1 MADENIRRPDSDK
14 NPQKLSSLHTLTGD
28 TREFLKKKNISL
40 AALIAQSQKYEK
52 AKNEQRFSYGFYL
65 LVGFFVLLI
74 IGGGSFWILRGYF
87 NQPQEEPT
95 VKRPEPLFPIYQT
108 REILVGSQPQDFVSP
123 FREILSENIAPGRM
137 IEAIVKD
144 KNTEKELT
152 IAGSLSVLGIK
163 EAGNLAGNF
172 GSRGTLG
179 VFGTIRGT
187 EPVIIVSITS
197 FEQTLAS
204 MLEFEKHLPGTFF
217 KIMPANHPVRK
228 VEFFE
233 DKLISN
239 QEARILKTVMDE
251 PLFAYAFFSR
261 KILILAVSE
270 DALSAVI
277 NNFLLIPPV
286 L

>member
-1 MADENIRRPDSDK
+1 MADESIRRPEGDK
-14 NPQKLSSLHTLTGD
+14 KPQKLGSLHTLTGD

-95 VKRPEPLFPIYQT
+95 VKRPEPLFPIYQA

-152 IAGSLSVLGIK
+152 IAGLFSLLGIK
-163 EAGNLAGNF
+163 EAGNLVSSF
-172 GSRGTLG
+172 GSRSTLG
-179 VFGTIRGT
+179 VFGTIRDT

-197 FEQTLAS
+197 FERTVAA
-204 MLEFEKHLPGTFF
+204 MLELEKILPDAFL
-217 KIMPANHPVRK
+217 KILPTDHPVRTA
-228 VEFFE
+228 EFFE

-239 QEARILKTVMDE
+239 QEARILKTATDE
-251 PLFAYAFFSR
+251 PIFAYAFFSR
-261 KILILAVSE
+261 KILILTVSE
-270 DALSAVI
+270 DALSVVI